1 MNINE
6 HALLFQVVS
15 SLDECIRTKL
25 KGRLEFSTRDEGKF
39 KIFLK
44 KPQGKC
50 GHLGEE
56 RERFFVTL
64 INFRLW

>member
-25 KGRLEFSTRDEGKF
+25 KGLLEFSTRDEGKF

-44 KPQGKC
+44 KSSGKMWDIW
-50 GHLGEE
+50 E
-56 RERFFVTL
+56 REDKDFL
-64 INFRLW
+64 